1 MQCLLIALF
10 SDSRIVG
17 DLFNFKGTQLF
28 FNGKENFMKKIKR
41 IAALTLLLGATM
53 IMGTTTSADN
63 NITVTYLPIT
73 DEFIR
78 SETEKAI
85 LSMSESDSFSCD
97 DMVLNKQTEAPSVTY
112 LPVSEE
118 FINAEMQKALDEY
131 CASADEKEF
140 AARGASI
147 PTSIWNNSDGT
158 YKGSGDTQYQPL
170 YSAYSFMCGENRQ
183 LKIKGSMLVAEAQ
196 TDDLHIELINANDGT
211 VTHVYIDPT
220 DLNSGSYPF
229 ETGYYFNFN
238 IGPLN
243 KNHTYYLKFNTF
255 SSVFNYFGHHV
266 SYEVTA
272 Y

>member
-1 MQCLLIALF
+1 
-10 SDSRIVG
+10 
-17 DLFNFKGTQLF
+17 
-28 FNGKENFMKKIKR
+28 MKRLKKA
-41 IAALTLLLGATM
+41 AALAMLLGATV
-53 IMGTTTSADN
+53 IMGTATSANN

-85 LSMSESDSFSCD
+85 LRMNESDSSACD
-97 DMVLNKQTEAPSVTY
+97 DMADMLKQNETPTVTY

-118 FINAEMQKALDEY
+118 FINAETQKAIERY
-131 CASADEKEF
+131 RASADEREHT
-140 AARGASI
+140 ARGASI

-158 YKGSGDTQYQPL
+158 YKGSGNTQYQPL
-170 YSAYSFMCGENRQ
+170 YSSYSFMCGENKQ

-211 VTHVYIDPT
+211 VTNLYIEPT
-220 DLNSGSYPF
+220 ALSSSSYPF
-229 ETGYYFNFN
+229 ETGYYFNFYV
-238 IGPLN
+238 GPLN
-243 KNHTYYLKFNTF
+243 KNHAYYLKFNTF
-255 SSVFNYFGHHV
+255 SSIFNYFGHSV